1 MLLQDV
7 ASLTKQLT
15 LEKNFR
21 TEQQQIQVQ
30 IMHLNWTTLDN
41 LWYSKSWVKVMKLML
56 LPGLRNMFISFL
68 GMWSLVR

>member
-30 IMHLNWTTLDN
+30 IMHLN
-41 LWYSKSWVKVMKLML
+41 
-56 LPGLRNMFISFL
+56 
-68 GMWSLVR
+68 